1 MPTPQFVEE
10 KPVSLT
16 EVQDLLEKIQKRDI
30 ELNYLSNKLK
40 EYLSSFEI
48 ATLKQKEELSKKL
61 KGLELTRLKEEHLV
75 KIIDFLP
82 QSEKELKIVLQAYP
96 LSMSKKDMDSIVEVV
111 KGVVKE

>member
-48 ATLKQKEELSKKL
+48 VGLKQKEELYKKL
-61 KGLELTRLKEEHLV
+61 KGLDLTRLKEEHII
-75 KIIDFLP
+75 KIVDFLP
-82 QSEKELKIVLQAYP
+82 QSEKELKTVLQAYP
-96 LSMSKKDMDSIVEVV
+96 LSMSK
-111 KGVVKE
+111 